1 LTASAERPR
10 ITVLHVLTAPN
21 GTTRFVDQMI
31 EGAPSE
37 VTIELF
43 DWRRAL
49 TGRYD
54 VLHVHWPE
62 QILRAGTARGRFTKR
77 LQFRLLLLRLRLLKR
92 PIVRTLHNLEPHES
106 GDKAELGL
114 FTALDRQTRL
124 FVKLNTTTET
134 PAGSDSVTILHG
146 HYRDRFGPLA
156 EGTTRPGRLLYFGL
170 IRPYKGVDVLIEEFQ
185 RLDDANL
192 DLRIVGRPSA
202 GMGELVT
209 AATKADPRISA
220 VLEFVSDTDLVAEVK
235 QAELV
240 VLPYREMHNSGV
252 ALVALSLARPVLVPR
267 TPANEALAAE
277 VGPGWVH
284 QFDAPLSGDVIENV
298 LAAVRSSPPA
308 EEPRMANRDWDT
320 IGEALYQAYLT
331 VTRR

>member
-1 LTASAERPR
+1 
-10 ITVLHVLTAPN
+10 
-21 GTTRFVDQMI
+21 MI
-31 EGAPSE
+31 GGAPPE

-62 QILRAGTARGRFTKR
+62 QIIRASTKRGRLKKR
-77 LQFRLLLLRLRLLKR
+77 LSFRLLLFRLRMLQR

-106 GDKAELGL
+106 GDRAEQRLY
-114 FTALDRQTRL
+114 TALDRQTRL
-124 FVKLNTTTET
+124 FVKLNTTTEI

-146 HYRDRFGPLA
+146 HYRDRFGALA

-170 IRPYKGVDVLIEEFQ
+170 IRPYKGVDVLIEQFGQ
-185 RLDDANL
+185 LDDPDL

-209 AATKADPRISA
+209 TATEADPRISA
-220 VLEFVSDTDLVAEVK
+220 VLEFVSDADLVAEVK

-252 ALVALSLARPVLVPR
+252 ALVALSLARPLLVPR
-267 TPANEALAAE
+267 TPSNEALSAE

-284 QFDAPLSGDVIENV
+284 QFDAPLTAETIRTV
-298 LAAVRSSPPA
+298 LDSVRTT
-308 EEPRMANRDWDT
+308 PREVQPRLENRDWDT
-320 IGEALYQAYLT
+320 IGEAQYQAYLRILGGT
-331 VTRR
+331 HRPS